1 MPVLDRLAKA
11 RVELLF
17 LLGAV
22 VVALFAWT
30 AYLSATL
37 PPKHITQHW
46 DLAWSGFD
54 LFEAAALAGTVIA
67 LVRRSSLL
75 PLLAAVAGTALLCD
89 AWFDL
94 ITAAPGSDLR
104 WSLVEALAAEVPLA
118 ALCFWISFDS
128 RRALFSAAAASVA
141 DPRPTAPQSPSAEAR
156 DPARRRGSEAP
167 SAGRTSR

>member
-11 RVELLF
+11 RKELLF
-17 LLGAV
+17 LLGAAV
-22 VVALFAWT
+22 MALFAWT

-37 PPKHITQHW
+37 PPQHVTHHW
-46 DLAWSGFD
+46 DLAWGGFD
-54 LFEAAALAGTVIA
+54 LFETAALAGTVLA

-75 PLLAAVAGTALLCD
+75 PLLSAVAGTALLCD

-104 WSLVEALAAEVPLA
+104 WSLVEAVSAEVPLA

-128 RRALFSAAAASVA
+128 RRALFSAAAASAA
-141 DPRPTAPQSPSAEAR
+141 DPPPTAPRGPSAEAP
-156 DPARRRGSEAP
+156 DAVRRRGSEAP
-167 SAGRTSR
+167 SPGRTSR